1 LEHALKSTRDGR
13 DVWVANIGKGSMN
26 THDHIVQAT
35 YLMSQNPRADIVL
48 LLVGVN
54 DLVRQLRQRDSGGR
68 PVRPGTIGEAEQIAR
83 AFAIAPADAPLYRRT
98 ALYGL
103 WRKVKTYAGV

>member
-1 LEHALKSTRDGR
+1 LEHALKRTRDGR
-13 DVWVANIGKGSMN
+13 DVWVANAGKSGMN
-26 THDHIVQAT
+26 IHDHIVQAK
-35 YLMSQNPRADIVL
+35 YLISQNPRGDIVF

-68 PVRPGTIGEAEQIAR
+68 PVRPGTSGEVEQIAR

-103 WRKVKTYAGV
+103 WQKVKTYAGV